1 MKFKTKQESFWSGKF
16 GDLYFKR
23 NKVRSLLK
31 SHKNLFK
38 KALARAN
45 KINSIIEFGPNTGI
59 NLVVLKKILKLKKIT
74 AVEINKSNCIKLKKI
89 NNIEVV
95 NNSILNFISKK
106 KYDLVLSRGL
116 LIHINP
122 KKLNQAY
129 RTLYNSCKKGKYI
142 LLAEYYNP
150 SPIKIN
156 YRGYRNVLFKRDFAG
171 EFIKK
176 FKKIKLIDYG
186 FIYHR
191 DKLPQD
197 DVTWFLLQKK

>member
-1 MKFKTKQESFWSGKF
+1 MKFKTKQESFWSGEF

-31 SHKNLFK
+31 NHKNLFK
-38 KALARAN
+38 KALAKAN

-59 NLVVLKKILKLKKIT
+59 NLVALKKILKLKKIT

-95 NNSILNFISKK
+95 NKSILNFISKK
-106 KYDLVLSRGL
+106 KYYLVLSRGL

-129 RTLYNSCKKGKYI
+129 RALYNSCKKGKYI

-156 YRGYRNVLFKRDFAG
+156 YRGYKNVLFKRDFAG

>member
-142 LLAEYYNP
+142 LFAEYYNP

>member
-1 MKFKTKQESFWSGKF
+1 MKFKTKQESFRSGKF

>member
-1 MKFKTKQESFWSGKF
+1 M
-16 GDLYFKR
+16 
-23 NKVRSLLK
+23 
-31 SHKNLFK
+31 
-38 KALARAN
+38 
-45 KINSIIEFGPNTGI
+45 
-59 NLVVLKKILKLKKIT
+59 
-74 AVEINKSNCIKLKKI
+74 
-89 NNIEVV
+89 
-95 NNSILNFISKK
+95 
-106 KYDLVLSRGL
+106 
-116 LIHINP
+116 IHINP

-129 RTLYNSCKKGKYI
+129 RALYNSCKKGKYI

-156 YRGYRNVLFKRDFAG
+156 YRGYKNVLFKRDFAG